1 MRGGACKTYFLSKK
15 NSESKENGESVA
27 ANHRRQGKSMGRIDM
42 LVASMTLE
50 EKIGQLNMVAASRV
64 VTGPGELQDL
74 HEGIRTGRIGN
85 LLNLWGVDETR
96 VVQRLAVEESRLG
109 IPLLMGLDVIHGHHT
124 IFPVPLAEACQFAPD
139 LWEKTARAAAEEA
152 AKDGVALTFAP
163 MLDVARDPRWGR
175 IIESPGEDP
184 WVASQMA
191 AAKTRGF
198 QGSDLAAR
206 NSLAATAKHLCAYG
220 AVTAGREYASA
231 DVSER
236 ALHEV
241 YLPPF
246 VAAVAAGTAAIM
258 PAFIDVAGAPMT
270 ANAKLLQGWL
280 RGVVGF
286 DGVLISDYNAIA
298 ELLNH
303 GVAADLVEAAA
314 LALKAS
320 VDIDMTSGAYVQC
333 LPEALKRGL
342 VTMAAIDASV
352 RRVLKLKERLGL
364 FDDPYKRGSRA
375 ADIARAAERREL
387 ARETGRQAIVLMSNR
402 AEILPL
408 SARIGRIAVIGPLAA
423 ASGEMLGS
431 WASAGKPEDV
441 VSILEGLK
449 AALPQC
455 QIVHAD
461 GVDID
466 GRRTDGIPAA
476 IDLCASA
483 ETVVLCLGE
492 SAAMSGEAASLVDL
506 GLPGRQR
513 ALAEAVLDLGKPVVV
528 TLSSGRPLT
537 LPWLFERADAVLAT
551 WFLGHEAGH
560 AVADVLTGKFNPT
573 GRLPVSWPRHV
584 GQVPIFYNQL
594 PSGRPFAPGVHYS
607 STYLDAPPTPQ
618 FPFGHGLSYSRFAL
632 LDLRCEPTRVEAGG
646 TIEVSLAAHNESQVD
661 GEATLFLFV
670 HDPVASV
677 SRPLLELKGVQK
689 VHLKAGERKDV
700 RWRLPVEDLSFI
712 GQSLDRVLEP
722 GRFEIH
728 VGQSADVANLLSAV
742 IELTS

>member
-1 MRGGACKTYFLSKK
+1 
-15 NSESKENGESVA
+15 
-27 ANHRRQGKSMGRIDM
+27 MGRIDA
-42 LVASMTLE
+42 LLQQMTLE

-64 VTGPGELQDL
+64 VTGPGELHDL

-96 VVQRLAVEESRLG
+96 AVQRLAVEESRLG
-109 IPLLMGLDVIHGHHT
+109 VPLLMGLDVIHGHHT
-124 IFPVPLAEACQFAPD
+124 IFPVSLAEACLFDPD
-139 LWEKTARAAAEEA
+139 LWQKTARAATEEA
-152 AKDGVALTFAP
+152 AEDGVALTFAP

-175 IIESPGEDP
+175 IIESPGEDT
-184 WVASQMA
+184 WVACQMA

-198 QGSDLAAR
+198 QGSDLA
-206 NSLAATAKHLCAYG
+206 SPDSVAATAKHLCAYG

-236 ALHEV
+236 TLHEI

-246 VAAVAAGTAAIM
+246 AAAVDAGVAAVM
-258 PAFIDVAGAPMT
+258 PAFIDVAGMAMT

-286 DGVLISDYNAIA
+286 EGLVISDYNAVA

-314 LALKAS
+314 LALNAG
-320 VDIDMTSGAYVQC
+320 VDIDMTSGAYVKS
-333 LPEALKRGL
+333 LPEALERRL

-352 RRVLKLKERLGL
+352 SRVLKLKERLGL
-364 FDDPYKRGSRA
+364 FDDPYRRGPA
-375 ADIARAAERREL
+375 APLPSRAAERREL
-387 ARETGRQAIVLMSNR
+387 AREAGRRAIVLMTNR

-408 SARIGRIAVIGPLAA
+408 SPKTGRIAVIGPLAA
-423 ASGEMLGS
+423 APGEMLGS
-431 WASAGKPEDV
+431 WASAGKPEEV

-455 QIVHAD
+455 RIDHVA
-461 GVDID
+461 GVDIE
-466 GRRTDGIPAA
+466 GESTDGIAA
-476 IDLCASA
+476 ALRLCAEA
-483 ETVVLCLGE
+483 ETIVLCLGE
-492 SAAMSGEAASLVDL
+492 SAAMSGEAASRADL

-513 ALAEAVLDLGKPVVV
+513 ALAEAVLDLGKPVVA

-573 GRLPVSWPRHV
+573 GRLPVSWPRDV
-584 GQVPIFYNQL
+584 GQVPTFYNEL

-607 STYLDAPPTPQ
+607 STYLDQPPTPQ
-618 FPFGHGLSYSRFAL
+618 FPFGYGLSYSRFAL
-632 LDLRCEPTRVEAGG
+632 SDLRCEPTCVKAGETFEA
-646 TIEVSLAAHNESQVD
+646 TVFVRNESQVD

-670 HDPVASV
+670 RDPVASV
-677 SRPLLELKGVQK
+677 ARPLLELKGVQK
-689 VHLKAGERKDV
+689 AALAGGQRKEV
-700 RWRLPVEDLSFI
+700 TWRLPVEDLSFV
-712 GQSLDRVLEP
+712 GQSLDRILEP

-728 VGQSADVANLLSAV
+728 VGQSADPGGLLSSAV
-742 IELTS
+742 ELIP